1 MIEATVTGNVLESPT
16 QKVVNVKGESVR
28 VTELRVM
35 NDVYRR
41 SGDDLV
47 QDDSRTSPVGITIW
61 SETLGNRVMNHCKRG
76 MRIVATGELHME
88 KWEPNS
94 DQAAAGKKGGAEMR
108 MTASSCAVALNRVE
122 SITMAA
128 RQERP
133 DAQSSVPGSAAPTDV
148 AS

>member
-16 QKVVNVKGESVR
+16 QKVVTVKGESVR

-41 SGDDLV
+41 NGDELV
-47 QDDSRTSPVGITIW
+47 QDDTRTSPVGITIW
-61 SETLGNRVMNHCKRG
+61 SETLGNRVMNQIKRG
-76 MRIVATGELHME
+76 MRVVVSGELHME

-94 DQAAAGKKGGAEMR
+94 DQAAAGKKSGAELR
-108 MTASSCAVALNRVE
+108 MTGNSCSVALNRVE
-122 SITMAA
+122 SITMTA

-133 DAQSSVPGSAAPTDV
+133 DASVNSGADASTAPQ
-148 AS
+148 